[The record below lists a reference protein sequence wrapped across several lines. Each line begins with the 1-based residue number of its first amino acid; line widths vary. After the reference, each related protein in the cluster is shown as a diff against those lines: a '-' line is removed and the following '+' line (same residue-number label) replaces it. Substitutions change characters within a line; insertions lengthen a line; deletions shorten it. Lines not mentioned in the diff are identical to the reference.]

1 MTINVERLR
10 RPEHEDREE
19 VGSRDERNNK
29 CQPKNPGLLTKSLGE
44 HGMFGSVSFPEDKGD
59 EESDT
64 QDQGREHVCAGPLVL
79 VATPLHAHHEQDHT
93 SNRQETADVVDL
105 RENLSAAHTHA
116 VDAGRRVVEH
126 EGQDETDES
135 PET

>member
-19 VGSRDERNNK
+19 VGSRDKRNDE

-64 QDQGREHVCAGPLVL
+64 QDQGREHVRAGPLVL
-79 VATPLHAHHEQDHT
+79 VATPLHTHHE
-93 SNRQETADVVDL
+93 
-105 RENLSAAHTHA
+105 
-116 VDAGRRVVEH
+116 
-126 EGQDETDES
+126 
-135 PET
+135 